1 MEAQASVIV
10 YKGPAVLE
18 RAVLAAGMAGAVLAS
33 QLLPN
38 YPMEWRAL
46 LPLAVLGIG
55 LWSTIGAYLA
65 MVAVLAYPIWQLSPY
80 LMVLFVAVA
89 IIPHRL
95 ILNHLPLA
103 LLIVWSPVLAALHVE
118 FAIPLL
124 AGIFSGTRRGAV
136 AGLVTALWI
145 KLYAAMSGNPL
156 DLLLLQGS
164 PGTPAGVAARFAGA
178 GSLDTVMLIS
188 APFAP
193 NSSELLGNLL
203 QIAAVAGAGA
213 AAGWLAGW
221 GRSRLVLRDLED
233 APPLWLRLAARVWW
247 TGIVPVGVGAIVLG
261 AALLL
266 VPFAVGRPLSS
277 LGLQNAANLLSMKLV
292 LSSAAVLG
300 LIGLVL
306 VAQPLPPSARRPVP
320 RERIKPAAPPVLPPP
335 DLTPIKTGR
344 FVPAWAAQ
352 AGMETPLPP
361 ATEPADENDDL
372 IDLLMAVPA
381 ASPADDGDG
390 PAGAMRER
398 AGSAGAGVTPA
409 PGPPPRE
416 IAIELD

>member
-1 MEAQASVIV
+1 MEAQASVII

-103 LLIVWSPVLAALHVE
+103 LLIVWSPVLAALHIE

-124 AGIFSGTRRGAV
+124 AGILSGTRRGAV

-164 PGTPAGVAARFAGA
+164 PGTPAGVAARFANA
-178 GSLDTVMLIS
+178 GSLDTVMLIG
-188 APFAP
+188 APFVP
-193 NSSELLGNLL
+193 NSSELLANLL

-221 GRSRLVLRDLED
+221 GRSRLVLHDLQD
-233 APPLWLRLAARVWW
+233 APPPWLRMAARIWW
-247 TGIVPVGVGAIVLG
+247 TGIVPVGVSMIVLG

-266 VPFAVGRPLSS
+266 VPFAVGRPLSA

-292 LSSAAVLG
+292 LSSAAVLA

-306 VAQPLPPSARRPVP
+306 VAQPLPPGARRPARP
-320 RERIKPAAPPVLPPP
+320 ERAKPAPPPVLPPP

-352 AGMETPLPP
+352 AGMATPLP
-361 ATEPADENDDL
+361 ADADAVDENDDL

-381 ASPADDGDG
+381 SSPDGDG
-390 PAGAMRER
+390 DAPAGAMREV
-398 AGSAGAGVTPA
+398 AGSTGAGVTPV
-409 PGPPPRE
+409 PGPPVRE

>member
-124 AGIFSGTRRGAV
+124 AGIFSGARRGAV

-178 GSLDTVMLIS
+178 GSLDTVMLIG

-221 GRSRLVLRDLED
+221 GRSRLVLHDLED

-247 TGIVPVGVGAIVLG
+247 TGIVPVGVGGDCAGRGLAAG
-261 AALLL
+261 A
-266 VPFAVGRPLSS
+266 V
-277 LGLQNAANLLSMKLV
+277 
-292 LSSAAVLG
+292 
-300 LIGLVL
+300 
-306 VAQPLPPSARRPVP
+306 RR
-320 RERIKPAAPPVLPPP
+320 
-335 DLTPIKTGR
+335 G
-344 FVPAWAAQ
+344 
-352 AGMETPLPP
+352 PP
-361 ATEPADENDDL
+361 AEQP
-372 IDLLMAVPA
+372 
-381 ASPADDGDG
+381 G
-390 PAGAMRER
+390 PAKRRQLAEHEARAEQRRR
-398 AGSAGAGVTPA
+398 AGPDRAGAGGPA
-409 PGPPPRE
+409 AAAERAPPACGTSRADQPGAAARAAAARPHADQDRALRARLGGSGWDGGAPAARHRAGGRE
-416 IAIELD
+416 RRPD